1 MSQVNIYM
9 ENNTQLTISDM
20 DTLRAVI
27 DLACSR
33 GAFRANEMQR
43 IGELFNKLNAF
54 VEAAAAQAQAQEA
67 QEGADNSVPET
78 PQGEAQ

>member
-1 MSQVNIYM
+1 M
-9 ENNTQLTISDM
+9 ENSTQLTISDM

-54 VEAAAAQAQAQEA
+54 VEAVAAQAQEA
-67 QEGADNSVPET
+67 QQDVDTTASET

>member
-1 MSQVNIYM
+1 M
-9 ENNTQLTISDM
+9 ENSTQLTISDM

-54 VEAAAAQAQAQEA
+54 VEAVAAQAQAQEA
-67 QEGADNSVPET
+67 QQDADTTASET